1 MDKLELLLDLDD
13 KELDSLMEYT
23 LPFTSENNENIKNL
37 FAAGC
42 DKLKEEKMQTRKK
55 TKFTVAIIAAA
66 LFCLTTITAIAANQG
81 AFYGLFRN
89 LDDVVGYVQ
98 YPNMSVT
105 SQGITMEL
113 TSYLADESGFAV
125 ELTFTKS
132 GRGTFAADTVGIG
145 SWDWFHM
152 RAADDVNDD
161 VIINSAPA
169 DVMVDDRRIWAAS
182 THVTSEDGGV
192 YRNFTVAHH
201 NLFGT
206 HRPPHLDATVDGEIP
221 VDISVNRLIYNIE
234 AKRETVNLDFYE
246 LYQAS
251 EVAEMRFSGIHEY
264 DIAWVR
270 HLFDNSEGNLYETE
284 SGIQIHSII
293 FVRATHE
300 WNMDIPYSY
309 MVGIR
314 YTTRQEAGQTEM
326 HFDIMGLT
334 GNEGPLDL
342 VSVNRETG
350 IGYKFFKIAPCMH
363 ELMNYGISSFE
374 HLQNIDGI
382 EFEVF
387 SNNFIAGDWHIQT
400 QITANREASHV
411 VLDKAID
418 SGDPDFVPVFV
429 YANIAL
435 FSTTIAMDVLDSSG
449 RAISTWEDS
458 HAHDPFFDFT
468 RSDDF
473 SLRYENGEE
482 VVLQFNAFAAGDT
495 GGRIRY
501 WFTSS
506 MPTSYEY
513 FVLMNT
519 SQLVAIIVDGVEFLV
534 E

>member
-1 MDKLELLLDLDD
+1 MDKLDLLLDLDD

-23 LPFTSENNENIKNL
+23 LPFTCENDKNIKNL

-42 DKLKEEKMQTRKK
+42 EKLKEEKMQTRKK

-89 LDDVVGYVQ
+89 LDDVAGYVQ
-98 YPNMSVT
+98 NPNMSVT

-125 ELTFTKS
+125 ELTFTRR
-132 GRGTFAADTVGIG
+132 GRENFADDVVGVG
-145 SWDWFHM
+145 SWDRFFM
-152 RAADDVNDD
+152 RVADDVGDD
-161 VIINSAPA
+161 VIIRSAP
-169 DVMVDDRRIWAAS
+169 DVRVNDEKIWGTA
-182 THVTSEDGGV
+182 THVTSEDGQV

-201 NLFGT
+201 NLFTTLRMPQPG
-206 HRPPHLDATVDGEIP
+206 AVVDGKIP
-221 VDISVNRLIYNIE
+221 ADIRINRLIYNIE
-234 AKRETVNLDFYE
+234 TQRETVNLDLYG
-246 LYQAS
+246 LYQVS
-251 EVAEMRFSGIHEY
+251 EVAEVSLIGNRDCDLDS
-264 DIAWVR
+264 VR
-270 HLFDNSEGNLYETE
+270 PLFDDTEDNLYETE
-284 SGIQIHSII
+284 SGIQIHSIV
-293 FVRATHE
+293 FVRAIHS
-300 WNMDIPYSY
+300 WHVIPYSY

-314 YTTRQEAGQTEM
+314 YTTRQEVTHQTEM
-326 HFDIMGLT
+326 HFDLMGLT
-334 GNEGPLDL
+334 GNEGPLELFSFD
-342 VSVNRETG
+342 RETG

-374 HLQNIDGI
+374 HLQNVNGI

-418 SGDPDFVPVFV
+418 TGNPDFVPVFV
-429 YANIAL
+429 YANISL
-435 FSTTIAMDVLDSSG
+435 FSTTIAMDVLDSNG
-449 RAISTWEDS
+449 HRISDWTRYDY
-458 HAHDPFFDFT
+458 ARDFIW
-468 RSDDF
+468 SDAF
-473 SLRYENGEE
+473 KLRYENGEE
-482 VVLQFNAFAAGDT
+482 VVLQLSQSASGDFV
-495 GGRIRY
+495 GGSNRN
-501 WFTSS
+501 WFTSF

-519 SQLVAIIVDGVEFLV
+519 SRLVAIVIDGVEFLV